1 MSSKARS
8 KPTPTKATGSKAVN
22 TRSTRPKSASGRSP
36 SGQSASGQSAS
47 GQSTSARLTTKPS
60 HPTVEKLR
68 TGISSLDIIAKGG
81 LPKGR
86 TTLISGTAGSGKT
99 VFGVHFLAAGIELGE
114 PGVFV
119 TFEEAASDI
128 KKNMQSFGWD
138 LAQWEEEGKLAFVD
152 ASPDP
157 HIDTVESGGFDLGA
171 LVARIA
177 NAVKK
182 VNATRVAVD
191 SLGAVFSQFSDQNMV
206 RGELF
211 RIASAL
217 KSMGVTAILTAE
229 RVDDHGPVAR
239 FGVEE
244 FIADNVM
251 ILRNALEDETRR
263 RTIEILK
270 FRGCDHQKGE
280 YPFTIVP
287 HGGVIVI
294 PLSAMTLSMKSSDV
308 RISSGNAQL
317 DEMCGGGFFR
327 DSVTLISGATG
338 TGKTL
343 TVAQFLQGGTINGE
357 KCLLLAFEESR
368 DQLVRN
374 ARGWGFDFEKME
386 RDGLLKVVCDYP
398 DVSGLEDWLV
408 TIQAIINDFK
418 PQRMALDSLS
428 ALENVGTVKAFRE
441 FVIGL
446 TSFIKHQEIT
456 GVFTSTTGS
465 LMGGD
470 SITESHIST
479 LTDSIILLRYVEMF
493 GDMKRG
499 LTVLKMRGSWHDK
512 AIREFTID
520 KGGMR
525 LGRPF
530 RNVTGILSGSP
541 VHVSPTDIERVWRQ
555 FDADVGDRRQPDG
568 AVAIPGKS

>member
-1 MSSKARS
+1 MTNTVK
-8 KPTPTKATGSKAVN
+8 TPS
-22 TRSTRPKSASGRSP
+22 
-36 SGQSASGQSAS
+36 
-47 GQSTSARLTTKPS
+47 
-60 HPTVEKLR
+60 VEKLR

-81 LPKGR
+81 LPKNR

-99 VFGVHFLAAGIELGE
+99 VFAVHFLAAGIELGE

-119 TFEEAASDI
+119 TFEESAADVR
-128 KKNMQSFGWD
+128 KNMQSFGWD
-138 LAQWEEEGKLAFVD
+138 LEKWEKEGKLTFVD

-157 HIDTVESGGFDLGA
+157 LVDTVEAGGFDLGA
-171 LVARIA
+171 LVARVQ
-177 NAVKK
+177 NAVNK
-182 VNATRVAVD
+182 VKATRVSVD
-191 SLGAVFSQFSDQNMV
+191 SLGAVFSQFSDQAMV

-217 KSMGVTAILTAE
+217 KAMGVTAVLTAE
-229 RVDDHGPVAR
+229 RADDHGPVAR

-294 PLSAMTLSMKSSDV
+294 PLSAMSLSMKSSTL
-308 RISSGNAQL
+308 RISSGNSEL
-317 DEMCGGGFFR
+317 DEMCGGGLFR
-327 DSVTLISGATG
+327 DSVTLVSGATG

-343 TVAQFLQGGTINGE
+343 TMSQFLQGGAAHGE

-368 DQLVRN
+368 DQLIRN
-374 ARGWGFDFEKME
+374 ATGWGFDFMKAE
-386 RDGLLKVVCDYP
+386 RDGLLRVVCDYP

-408 TIQAIINDFK
+408 TIQGTISDFA
-418 PQRMALDSLS
+418 PQRVALDSLS

-446 TSFIKHQEIT
+446 TSFIKHKEIT
-456 GVFTSTTGS
+456 GMFTSTTGS

-493 GDMKRG
+493 GEMKRG
-499 LTVLKMRGSWHDK
+499 LTVLKMRGSAHDK
-512 AIREFTID
+512 AIREFTIG
-520 KGGMR
+520 KGGMQM
-525 LGRPF
+525 GRPF
-530 RNVTGILSGSP
+530 KNVTGILSGAP
-541 VHVSPTDIERVWRQ
+541 MHVSPGDVERIWAQ
-555 FDADVGDRRQPDG
+555 YDKDVGEKRRRAEDLP
-568 AVAIPGKS
+568 AS

>member
-1 MSSKARS
+1 M
-8 KPTPTKATGSKAVN
+8 
-22 TRSTRPKSASGRSP
+22 
-36 SGQSASGQSAS
+36 
-47 GQSTSARLTTKPS
+47 TTKENEVTR
-60 HPTVEKLR
+60 HTGVKKLR

-81 LPKGR
+81 LPINR

-99 VFGVHFLAAGIELGE
+99 VFAIHFLAAGIQQGE

-119 TFEEAASDI
+119 TFEESAEDV
-128 KKNMQSFGWD
+128 KKNMRSFGWD
-138 LAQWEEEGKLAFVD
+138 LDKWEKEGKLTFVD

-157 HIDTVESGGFDLGA
+157 TIETVEAGGFDLGA
-171 LVARIA
+171 LLARVQ

-182 VNATRVAVD
+182 VNAKRVSVD
-191 SLGAVFSQFSDQNMV
+191 SLGAVFSQFSDQAMV

-217 KSMGVTAILTAE
+217 KGMGVTAVLTAE
-229 RVDDHGPVAR
+229 RTDDHGPVAR

-244 FIADNVM
+244 FIADNVI

-287 HGGVIVI
+287 NGGVIVI
-294 PLSAMTLSMKSSDV
+294 PLSAMQLSMKSSNV
-308 RISSGNAQL
+308 RISSGNKEL

-327 DSVTLISGATG
+327 DSVTLVSGATG

-343 TVAQFLQGGTINGE
+343 TVTQFLQGGAEAGE

-374 ARGWGFDFEKME
+374 ATGWGFDYEKME
-386 RDGLLKVVCDYP
+386 QDGLLRVVCDYP
-398 DVSGLEDWLV
+398 DLSGLEDWLV
-408 TIQAIINDFK
+408 TIQRIITEFK
-418 PQRMALDSLS
+418 PNRVALDSLS
-428 ALENVGTVKAFRE
+428 ALENVGTLKAFRE

-456 GVFTSTTGS
+456 GMFTATTGT

-470 SITESHIST
+470 SITESNIST

-493 GDMKRG
+493 GEMKRG
-499 LTVLKMRGSWHDK
+499 LTVLKMRGSTHDK
-512 AIREFTID
+512 AIREFTIG
-520 KGGMR
+520 KGGMQM
-525 LGRPF
+525 GRAF
-530 RNVTGILSGSP
+530 RNVTGILSGAP
-541 VHVSPTDIERVWRQ
+541 MHVAPGDLERVWSQYDREI
-555 FDADVGDRRQPDG
+555 GDRRRRAEDRPAG
-568 AVAIPGKS
+568 